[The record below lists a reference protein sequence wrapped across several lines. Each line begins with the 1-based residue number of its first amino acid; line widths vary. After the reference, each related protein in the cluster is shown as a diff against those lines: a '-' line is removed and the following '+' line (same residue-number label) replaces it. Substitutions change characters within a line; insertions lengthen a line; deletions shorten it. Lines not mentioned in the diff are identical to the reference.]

1 MPDGVAE
8 PLLRAVPLALL
19 LLLATIIDV
28 RVRRIPNWLT
38 GTGCLVALSAGAW
51 AGGLTG
57 FFSAGEGLLLA
68 FAVGLPFWLLG
79 WMGAGDVKLVAA
91 VGAFV
96 GPDRLPFTLVAIGV
110 AGAFLAT
117 GALLWRGA
125 LGRTVE
131 RLRMSLGLTVASRQ
145 WTYLAPDDRE
155 RDVRLPYAVAISTG
169 TLASILFFG

>member
-1 MPDGVAE
+1 MPEGTTG
-8 PLLRAVPLALL
+8 LLLWAAPLALM
-19 LLLATIIDV
+19 LLLATVIDV
-28 RVRRIPNWLT
+28 RVRRVPNWLT
-38 GTGCLVALSAGAW
+38 GVGCLVALSAGAW

-57 FFSAGEGLLLA
+57 FLSAGQGLLLA
-68 FAVGLPFWLLG
+68 FAIGLPFWLLG

-96 GPDRLPFTLVAIGV
+96 GPDRLLFTLVAIGV

-117 GALLWRGA
+117 GVLLWRGV

-131 RLRMSLGLTVASRQ
+131 RLRISLGLTVASRQ

-155 RDVRLPYAVAISTG
+155 RDVRLPYAVAISAG
-169 TLASILFFG
+169 TLASILLFG